1 MKVSEI
7 RALSL
12 EEVVQRLSET
22 RDEYA
27 TLRLQLA
34 TKQLP
39 NPLRVRLVRQDIA
52 RLETILREHQLGIR
66 PLIQVTT
73 GEV

>member
-12 EEVVQRLSET
+12 EEVVQRLSEV

-39 NPLRVRLVRQDIA
+39 NPLRVRLVRRDIA
-52 RLETILREHQLGIR
+52 RLETVLREHQLGVR
-66 PLIQVTT
+66 PLTRVET